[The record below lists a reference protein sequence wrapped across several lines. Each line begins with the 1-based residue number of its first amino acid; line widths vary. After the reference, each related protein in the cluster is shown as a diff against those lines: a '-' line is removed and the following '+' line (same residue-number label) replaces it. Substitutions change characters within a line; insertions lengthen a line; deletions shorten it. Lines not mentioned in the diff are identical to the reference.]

1 MRYIFSF
8 LFVTLSLTTLWGQ
21 TGQIKGV
28 VRDQMTNEVLP
39 YANVIVFGTV
49 NGTMTDSIGRFSI
62 SNIADEFVK
71 LQISMVGYETL
82 ISEPIVVS
90 KVRIVNMDFVLIPL
104 SEALAEVKITAPT
117 SPQKA
122 ESPVSLQRIGI
133 DLIEKGAGSN
143 RDIGKVLQSFP
154 GVGGTSSFRNDL
166 IVRGGG
172 PSENRFY
179 LDGIEIP
186 TLNHFSTQ
194 GASGGPVAI
203 LNVDFIREVDFYS
216 GAFPSARG
224 NALSSVFEF
233 KQIDGNKDKAGFK
246 GSVGAS
252 EIAMSLNT
260 PVGKNTTLLASARR
274 SYLQFLFNQ
283 LGLPFLPT
291 FNDFSFKVKTNFNQ
305 HNELTVLGVGAIDQ
319 FKLNTGIENPDE
331 ETAYILGYL
340 PVNTQWNYATGAV
353 YKHYF
358 SKSYMTVVLS
368 RNFLNN
374 KSYKYLNN
382 IEIPENKT
390 YDYTST
396 EAENK
401 LRLEYNARPHDLAI
415 NGGVSLEWA
424 DYTNQTYNVIY
435 QDGETIDRY
444 YDTSLGVFKWGAFGS
459 VSHPFL
465 NKRLMLSGGLRVDAN
480 NYSSQMSN
488 PIDQLSPR
496 ISASYRLTSPF
507 TVSASVG
514 RFYQLPAYTTLGYQL
529 NNQYVNRTNG
539 VKYIKADHYVAG
551 VAFKPDENLKI
562 SLEGFIKLYDKY
574 PFSVTDSVSLASKGS
589 DFGVFGDEE
598 VTSTS
603 TGRTNGLEI
612 LVQQRTKG
620 GLSYM
625 MAYTFVRSEF
635 SDYKGDL
642 VASSWDSKHLLTFT
656 MTQKLKQNWNVGMK
670 WRYIGGLP
678 YTPYDFEKSSMVLAW
693 DARGREYLDYSQFNA
708 KRLEPFHQLDL
719 RVDKS
724 YFFKQWT
731 FSLYLD
737 IQNVYNSQSNNPAK
751 LVQVKNIDNQP
762 IVINPGDD
770 LAMQKYQLKE
780 LQTTSGTVL
789 PTIGMIIEF

>member
-8 LFVTLSLTTLWGQ
+8 LFVTLTLTTLWGQ

-39 YANVIVFGTV
+39 YANVVVFGTV

-488 PIDQLSPR
+488 PIDQFSPR
-496 ISASYRLTSPF
+496 ISASYRVTSPF
-507 TVSASVG
+507 TLSASVG

-529 NNQYVNRTNG
+529 NNQYVNRANG

-603 TGRTNGLEI
+603 TGRTNGLEL

-656 MTQKLKQNWNVGMK
+656 LTQKLKQNWNVGMK

-731 FSLYLD
+731 FSFYLD

-751 LVQVKNIDNQP
+751 LVQVKDIDNQP